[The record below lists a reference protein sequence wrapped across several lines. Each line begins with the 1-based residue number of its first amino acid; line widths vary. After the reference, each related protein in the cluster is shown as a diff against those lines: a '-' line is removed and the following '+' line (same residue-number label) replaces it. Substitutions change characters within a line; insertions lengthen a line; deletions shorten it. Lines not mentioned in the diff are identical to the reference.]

1 MSLLNISIYAF
12 LSVLLILT
20 ILLFI
25 KLYSKIK
32 SSDKNS
38 LNLIEFPKETS
49 SKIENF
55 IKENKK
61 SNEELINYLNNQY
74 KDAKSIIKEVDDK
87 IKPFEKVA
95 REKNDE
101 LKEYKKGY
109 DYSRNKSI
117 IDGVIETIEFIEKS
131 EKKINF
137 TDEVLKEYFLT
148 TKEKLLIVLNNS
160 GVESFEPKENTSS
173 LDDHSCEVD
182 VVTEITNDQNKNNF
196 IVSTLRRGYKIKTT
210 ENQAIYIKK
219 ALVKVY
225 EFKKKEDNIIKSET
239 WLRWLE

>member
-1 MSLLNISIYAF
+1 MNYLSISIYV
-12 LSVLLILT
+12 LLLILL
-20 ILLFI
+20 ILSLLLFF
-25 KLYSKIK
+25 KLYSIIK
-32 SSDKNS
+32 SSDKSS

-239 WLRWLE
+239 

>member
-1 MSLLNISIYAF
+1 MSLLHISIYAF
-12 LSVLLILT
+12 LLILLILS
-20 ILLFI
+20 LVLFF
-25 KLYSKIK
+25 KFYLKIK

-38 LNLIEFPKETS
+38 INLIEFPKETS

-61 SNEELINYLNNQY
+61 NNEELINYLNNQY
-74 KDAKSIIKEVDDK
+74 KDAKSIIQEVDEK

-109 DYSRNKSI
+109 DYNRNKSI
-117 IDGVIETIEFIEKS
+117 IDGVIETIEFIEKG
-131 EKKINF
+131 ENKINF
-137 TDEVLKEYFLT
+137 TDEVSKSYFLT

-160 GVESFEPKENTSS
+160 GIESFEPKVNTSS

-182 VVTEITNDQNKNNF
+182 VVTEVTNDQNKNNF
-196 IVSTLRRGYKIKTT
+196 IASTLRKGYRIKTT
-210 ENQAIYIKK
+210 ENDVIYIKK
-219 ALVKVY
+219 ALVRVY
-225 EFKKKEDNIIKSET
+225 EFQNKEDRIDK
-239 WLRWLE
+239 